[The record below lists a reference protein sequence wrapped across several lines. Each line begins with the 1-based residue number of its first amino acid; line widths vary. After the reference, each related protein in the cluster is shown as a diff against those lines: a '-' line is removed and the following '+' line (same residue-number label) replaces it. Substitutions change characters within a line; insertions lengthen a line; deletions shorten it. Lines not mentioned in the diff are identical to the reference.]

1 MKIISLN
8 KPVGFY
14 QADAIW
20 LKEELESAN
29 GDDIKLEISSPGG
42 FVYDG
47 IDMFNQLINYSGK
60 VHTHLTG
67 LAASMA
73 SYIALAGDRI
83 TAESNAVYM
92 IHNPSG
98 GLYGADYREA
108 QKYADYMKGL
118 TALMAKTYAKRTGK
132 SERDIRKLMDD
143 ESFYFGAEM
152 KEAGFVDEIFELE
165 KRESKDD
172 AVAYAKLAFDDC
184 IMKMKTLDK
193 SKEDMIKVAAILKIE
208 PVAEIKEP
216 EIKVHS
222 IQFPNIESSKN
233 DYTIITTSN
242 TAQSPA
248 CAGDNK
254 SGGVK
259 IMNLDELKAQ
269 HPALYNEVFNIGKK
283 AGKEEMTVNI
293 TAHAKWFDADPK
305 AVMENISKGEEFTMA
320 HLSAYSQSAMVSKSL
335 EARKEDDVKAVDTK
349 DEKSKKENFEEAVNA
364 KMLADMGL
372 EVK

>member
-1 MKIISLN
+1 MKTITLN

-14 QADAIW
+14 QADAVW

-47 IDMFNQLINYSGK
+47 IDMFNQLKNYSGK

-67 LAASMA
+67 FAASMA
-73 SYIALAGDRI
+73 SYIALAGDKI

-98 GLYGADYREA
+98 GIYGADYRKA

-132 SERDIRKLMDD
+132 TEKDIRKLMDD
-143 ESFYFGAEM
+143 ESFFFGAEM

-208 PVAEIKEP
+208 PENK
-216 EIKVHS
+216 
-222 IQFPNIESSKN
+222 IEMVETPYHNEALK
-233 DYTIITTSN
+233 IIN
-242 TAQSPA
+242 AQSPA
-248 CAGDNK
+248 FAGDNK
-254 SGGVK
+254 TGGVK

-293 TAHAKWFDADPK
+293 TAHAKWFEADPK

-320 HLSAYSQSAMVSKSL
+320 HLSAYSQSAMVVKSL
-335 EARKEDDVKAVDTK
+335 EARKEDDTKDIDTK
-349 DEKSKKENFEEAVNA
+349 DEKSKKENFEDAVNA